1 MSSSTALDKINVVN
15 DPRVRR
21 CSAAINGKTYG
32 YLLAEPEGGF
42 TRTIFLIHGFPDLSM
57 GWRYQ
62 IPVFLNLGFRVVA
75 VDCIGYGRSDAPT
88 GSLDAYSYK
97 SHADD
102 LAELGKQLGCENIVL
117 AGHDWGSVIASR
129 FALYH
134 PSFISHLI
142 LFVVPYLPPSP
153 KYIDTAD
160 LAKIVPTVGYQ
171 LQFGSAEG
179 VVESHTQD
187 KEGIRAFLNGLYGG
201 ATPEGKFAMD
211 STRGFDF
218 EVATKLGHT
227 RLLSE
232 EELKYYVEEYSRNG
246 LQGPCNYYRIR
257 QQSWTNEQSLLAQG
271 KEAISIKCPV
281 LYVHALADLVVNSE
295 MPKAMVPFVPN
306 LTVKEVEAGHWA
318 LWQKPAEVNAFVTEW
333 LQQQGLVG
341 SAKLDIGVTNMNS
354 GFSWHEVNLSRQ
366 EITPHWLTPP
376 RRRDEREQS
385 DIHDAVVEESDD
397 AHSII
402 TPSKHTP
409 KAFRVLRGSVSA
421 GGPLRPF
428 RLVKQDIANLRRR
441 YVSDWTIFNQLIFA
455 SAVYVFFTNLLP
467 GITFAS
473 DLYVLTGKTWGTI
486 EVVFSTGLCG
496 IIFSL
501 YARRIS
507 MHCVPFLPFMAWSL
521 IHAAWLHYILAI
533 INAHDWTMRYV
544 TTFATEIFS
553 LLNSIIYFHK
563 AIQELERAH
572 DTLSFAAFLY
582 AVIGA
587 VGTMLL
593 AIFLS
598 TAESW
603 KPLFHRYIRMGLTEY
618 AAAISIIVFIAMPHI
633 GELAHLDKMTLP
645 VSSSFKPTSPDRDK
659 FFVEFWT
666 LPVGWV
672 FAAIV
677 PGIIITILFFF
688 DHEVSS
694 IICTID
700 RYGTRKPGG
709 FAWDIILLG
718 TTTAI
723 CGILGIPPANG
734 LLPQAPLHSESLMH
748 SEREQRTVVTDGE
761 EKVETHEVKRVY
773 EQRWSPFLH
782 AGAILLFVSP
792 PFMKVL
798 GLTPTSVL
806 AGLFMFMGEQSLSVN
821 PILYRTFYLLTPPSE
836 LPSLPSSLAK
846 KPGVLDLNDSSTPPR
861 PSYIPI
867 HLYTILQIVI
877 TVAIFIVTLTRGAPA
892 FPVLI
897 VALVPFRLL
906 VMKRWWPR
914 EALRFVDAWAC
925 REGTPEDDE
934 DAEAKKDELSGDD
947 ITGRAGLGTE
957 ALEIFSSQLDES
969 RRRPSGTHPGTPAV
983 ISRST
988 SHPDEV
994 DIADRSDSGQE
1005 WVELEYRTRQD
1016 EELGRSIK
1024 GCR

>member
-1 MSSSTALDKINVVN
+1 MSSSNTLDKINVVN
-15 DPRVRR
+15 DPRIRR
-21 CSAAINGKTYG
+21 CSATINGKTYG

-42 TRTIFLIHGFPDLSM
+42 TRTVFLIHGFPDLSM

-62 IPVFLNLGFRVVA
+62 IPLFLKSGFRVVA
-75 VDCIGYGRSDAPT
+75 IDCIGYGRSDAPT

-134 PSFISHLI
+134 PSFITHLI

-153 KYIDTAD
+153 KYIDTTD
-160 LAKIVPTVGYQ
+160 LAKLVPTVTYQ

-187 KEGIRAFLNGLYGG
+187 KEGIHAFLNGLYGG

-227 RLLSE
+227 RLLSQ
-232 EELKYYVEEYSRNG
+232 EELQYYVEEYSRNG

-257 QQSWTNEQSLLAQG
+257 QQSWTDEQSLLAQG
-271 KEAISIKCPV
+271 KEAVSIKCPV
-281 LYVHALADLVVNSE
+281 LYVHALADLVVTPE
-295 MPKAMVPFVPN
+295 MAKAMVPFVPN

-318 LWQKPAEVNAFVTEW
+318 LWQKPVEVNGFLTEW
-333 LQQQGLVG
+333 LQQQGLVDV
-341 SAKLDIGVTNMNS
+341 AKLP
-354 GFSWHEVNLSRQ
+354 L
-366 EITPHWLTPP
+366 

-385 DIHDAVVEESDD
+385 GIHEAAAEERDD
-397 AHSII
+397 THSII

-409 KAFRVLRGSVSA
+409 RAFRVLRGSVSA

-428 RLVKQDIANLRRR
+428 RLVKQDIVNLRRR

-501 YARRIS
+501 YA
-507 MHCVPFLPFMAWSL
+507 VPFLPFMAWSL

-587 VGTMLL
+587 IGTMLL

-603 KPLFHRYIRMGLTEY
+603 KPLFHRYIRMGLAEY
-618 AAAISIIVFIAMPHI
+618 AAAISIIVFIAVPHI

-645 VSSSFKPTSPDRDK
+645 VSNSFKPTSPDRDK

-718 TTTAI
+718 TTTAL

-748 SEREQRTVVTDGE
+748 SEREQRTVITDGE
-761 EKVETHEVKRVY
+761 EKIETHEVKRVY
-773 EQRWSPFLH
+773 EQRWSSFLH

-846 KPGVLDLNDSSTPPR
+846 KPDDADINTSRTPPR

-867 HLYTILQIVI
+867 HLYTVLQIVI

-914 EALRFVDAWAC
+914 EVLRFVDAWAC

-934 DAEAKKDELSGDD
+934 DAESKKDKLSGDN
-947 ITGRAGLGTE
+947 IIGRAGQGTE
-957 ALEIFSSQLDES
+957 ADGIFPSQLDES
-969 RRRPSGTHPGTPAV
+969 GCGPSSSHSGTPAV
-983 ISRST
+983 ISKAT
-988 SHPDEV
+988 SHPGV
-994 DIADRSDSGQE
+994 IDITDRSDSGQE

-1016 EELGRSIK
+1016 EELGQSIK
-1024 GCR
+1024 GC